1 MIPTLSM
8 QAKDLGGKGGVKR
21 PLLYIAAFLCAG
33 IALSGSFRFPSVFYP
48 LVISAAFLAF
58 TCLYLRNRIISHLGL
73 YAAVFFLGIALLHN
87 SNTLPPD
94 AISLAVSEEPKKVYL
109 RGVVADDP
117 VAASAYYDKIR
128 TGFTLRADFLKE
140 GELERQV
147 SGLVR
152 VNIYLPS
159 KAPVEFGD
167 KVMIEGFLSRPLSL
181 RNPGLFNYS
190 RYLETKGIYAVLA
203 VKDGFIIKTEG
214 KASSF
219 FARNL
224 AYRFRHWIRD
234 SIDKSLDAQYG
245 SFLKAILIGDRS
257 DLDFFLQEDFVK
269 TGTVHILAISGLH
282 IGLIAGIVLASL
294 LFLRIP
300 RKAGFLLT
308 LIFLVFYSFAAG
320 SNPPILRATIIFGVL
335 AIGKLIN
342 REPETLNS
350 LGLAAILVL
359 LRNPKELFDPSFQ
372 LSFVSVASIIIF
384 SPGIDKLFG
393 IGSFQ
398 GRQFI
403 DRAGHYAL
411 KGASVSIAAWIG
423 TWPFIAAYFNII
435 SPVAVIANLVVI
447 PMLFMITAASF
458 LFLLAGGACAPLAGL
473 FGQLLMTLEKS
484 LFFINHLLSIL
495 PFAYFRISAPSFA
508 LAALYYG
515 LIALF
520 FLPHKKHILL
530 ALLLA
535 ANVFVW
541 KEAPAFNRDILR
553 ITFLD
558 VGQGDS
564 IFIEFPKGRFVLID
578 GGSKGE
584 DERSDMGRN
593 VVGPY
598 LWNKGIYKIDA
609 VIVTHFHDDHL
620 GGVVY
625 ILKNFKVGCVI
636 DNGAAANGN
645 KLYDEY
651 LRIIRDKQ
659 IRHITAAEG
668 DRLGPFG
675 GASLF
680 ILNPEKE
687 NDGTDSND
695 NSVVA
700 KLTYKDSSA
709 LLCGDSREKTIG
721 RLSSYGDFLKSDLL
735 KVPHHGGDLGG
746 EGIVK
751 NFLQK
756 VSPEVSVISVG
767 RRNNYN
773 APSEK
778 TLDILASTGSVNYLT
793 RNNGAVIA
801 EVDSPSGKGAFVVR
815 PFVKS

>member
-1 MIPTLSM
+1 M
-8 QAKDLGGKGGVKR
+8 KR

-33 IALSGSFRFPSVFYP
+33 IALSGALRFPSVFYP
-48 LVISAAFLAF
+48 LVISAAFLAL

-73 YAAVFFLGIALLHN
+73 YAAVFFLGIALLRN
-87 SNTLPPD
+87 SNALPPD

-117 VAASAYYDKIR
+117 VAASTYYDKIR
-128 TGFTLRADFLKE
+128 TGFTLRSDFLKE

-167 KVMIEGFLSRPLSL
+167 KVMVEGFISRPLSL

-190 RYLETKGIYAVLA
+190 RYLETKGIYAVLR
-203 VKDGFIIKTEG
+203 VKEDCLIKKFNG
-214 KASSF
+214 GRAGLNLPY
-219 FARNL
+219 RL
-224 AYRFRHWIRD
+224 AYKFRHWIRD
-234 SIDKSLDAQYG
+234 SIDKSMDAQYG

-282 IGLIAGIVLASL
+282 VGLIAGIVLASL

-308 LIFLVFYSFAAG
+308 LIFLIFYSFAAG

-335 AIGKLIN
+335 TIGALIN

-350 LGLAAILVL
+350 LGLAAILL
-359 LRNPKELFDPSFQ
+359 LLWNPKELFDPSFQ

-384 SPGIDKLFG
+384 SPGIDRLFG
-393 IGSFQ
+393 TGSFQ
-398 GRQFI
+398 GGQFI

-411 KGASVSIAAWIG
+411 KGTSVSIAAWIG

-435 SPVAVIANLVVI
+435 SPVAVIANFVVI

-458 LFLLAGGACAPLAGL
+458 IFLLAGGVCAPLAGL
-473 FGQLLMTLEKS
+473 FGQLLMTLEKI

-495 PFAYFRISAPSFA
+495 PFAYFRIGAPSFA

-541 KEAPAFNRDILR
+541 KEAPAFGKDILR

-564 IFIEFPKGRFVLID
+564 IFIEFPKGRFALID
-578 GGSKGE
+578 GGSRGE

-620 GGVVY
+620 GGALY

-636 DNGAAANGN
+636 DNGTAANGN
-645 KLYDEY
+645 KLYDDY
-651 LRIIRDKQ
+651 LRIIRDRH

-675 GASLF
+675 AGVMLF
-680 ILNPEKE
+680 ILNPERE
-687 NDGTDSND
+687 NDGADSND

-700 KLTYKDSSA
+700 KLTYKDFSA
-709 LLCGDSREKTIG
+709 LLCGDSREKTIE

-746 EGIVK
+746 REVVK

-756 VSPEVSVISVG
+756 VSPKVSVISVG

-778 TLDILASTGSVNYLT
+778 TLDALASTGSVNYLT
-793 RNNGAVIA
+793 RNNGAIIT
-801 EVDSPSGKGAFVVR
+801 EVDSPSEKMARYIAR